1 MTSLAVV
8 IASSTLLL
16 VTLVARAHHLPF
28 TDVPT
33 SGVVHDAVGWL
44 YTRGIT
50 TGCTATLYCPN
61 DPVTRA
67 SMALF
72 MNRLGK
78 VLSPVYR
85 WVESDSG
92 ALDIDASP
100 RICSTGDFT
109 PSFPMRALVI
119 GTVSLEAG
127 GPLGASLDL
136 IVSTNSGATWSPI
149 VGFFSRVGASAAGE
163 WDTAT
168 KTAFY
173 TLSPGTPYRFAI
185 QLFRQ
190 SGTADANASRCNLMV
205 QFTNRNPDGILPDAA
220 SDAPAAGHGEK
231 RR

>member
-1 MTSLAVV
+1 
-8 IASSTLLL
+8 LLL

-44 YTRGIT
+44 YARGIT

-119 GTVSLEAG
+119 GTVSLAG
-127 GPLGASLDL
+127 
-136 IVSTNSGATWSPI
+136 
-149 VGFFSRVGASAAGE
+149 
-163 WDTAT
+163 
-168 KTAFY
+168 
-173 TLSPGTPYRFAI
+173 
-185 QLFRQ
+185 
-190 SGTADANASRCNLMV
+190 C
-205 QFTNRNPDGILPDAA
+205 
-220 SDAPAAGHGEK
+220 
-231 RR
+231 